1 MSTATEIEE
10 KLSEFEPTLPDNVFS
25 QMEKI
30 AIGILISAVAI
41 LSLGLIFAND
51 LFWTDGLKPIVWD
64 PIVKDAGAAGD
75 AGYSRQNTIL
85 YASTIL
91 LSVVVL
97 QGIFRKLRLPADD
110 KMMLALISWVVL
122 APVLRVLEDS
132 DFFSSKIDWLLISPI
147 IHFHLAIWLVS
158 VAFISHKFC
167 SKWDGL
173 DDDKNLEK
181 SRTLMFITLGMML
194 FFHWALLY
202 RPAYFEHE
210 GMGLFW
216 IIIGLI
222 ASYVVLFMTLV
233 WTSSWPSITRGLISF
248 GASSTV
254 LGFFHW
260 LQFLATPWQQ
270 ESGRIVEAQ
279 PLWPLVVVLGLPGL
293 ICWLMYR
300 HGIED
305 ARHMKLSGYTA
316 GVLPDGVRIKT
327 WEDAEKIVANHPIE
341 QLSRNALLA
350 NPMVLAMVYGQLCDG
365 FATMI
370 GIDLFGYGE
379 KHPVSDAV
387 IQFGGDI
394 NDAVGVSWG
403 EGAWFFALIKAL
415 LVAVIVW
422 LFIEMRVEKRQ
433 VHMRILIVLAV
444 LIVGLAPGLRDIG
457 RLTLDV

>member
-1 MSTATEIEE
+1 MSNAIEIEK
-10 KLSEFEPTLPDNVFS
+10 KLSDYEAALPNNIFS
-25 QMEKI
+25 QMEKVSI
-30 AIGILISAVAI
+30 WFLVAI
-41 LSLGLIFAND
+41 VSILTFGLIFAND
-51 LFWTDGLKPIVWD
+51 MFWTDGLKPIIWD

-75 AGYSRQNTIL
+75 AGYSPQNTAI

-91 LSVVVL
+91 LAVVVL
-97 QGIFRKLRLPADD
+97 QGIFRKLGLPADD
-110 KMMLALISWVVL
+110 RMMLALITWVIL

-147 IHFHLAIWLVS
+147 IHFHLAIWLVA
-158 VAFISHKFC
+158 VALISHKFC

-173 DDDKNLEK
+173 EDDKNIEK
-181 SRTLMFITLGMML
+181 SRVMLFVTLGMML

-210 GMGLFW
+210 EIGLFW
-216 IIIGLI
+216 AIIGLI
-222 ASYVVLFMTLV
+222 ASYSLLFMMLV
-233 WTSSWPSITRGLISF
+233 WTAKWPSITRGLVSF
-248 GASSTV
+248 GASSSI

-260 LQFLATPWQQ
+260 IQFLDTPWQQ

-279 PLWPLVVVLGLPGL
+279 PLWPLVVVLGIPGL
-293 ICWLMYR
+293 VCWVLYKR
-300 HGIED
+300 GIED
-305 ARHMKLSGYTA
+305 ARHMKLSGYHA

-327 WEDAEKIVANHPIE
+327 WEDAEKVVANHPIE

-370 GIDLFGYGE
+370 GIDQFGYGE
-379 KHPVSDAV
+379 KHPVSNAV

-394 NDAVGVSWG
+394 NDAVGITWG

-433 VHMRILIVLAV
+433 VHMRMLIVLAV

-457 RLTLDV
+457 RLSLDV